1 MTLPEQIQAWAADQ
15 GLTHQQGDAGTAV
28 FSPDLVHRYA
38 LTRTWAPGPHRVYVL
53 LNPSMATA
61 DQDDP
66 TVRRLVG
73 FAHRDRCG
81 GLVLANLFAVR
92 STDPSVLTTGLL
104 DTVGAHNDALLQL
117 LAEAAHDLTVGW
129 GAWGR
134 LQRAATVEKALTAH
148 GARLWALGT
157 TKAGHP
163 RHPLYL
169 PAVAPLHP
177 YEPGGVAR

>member
-1 MTLPEQIQAWAADQ
+1 MTLPEQIKAWADDQ
-15 GLTHQQGDAGTAV
+15 GLTHQQGAAGT
-28 FSPDLVHRYA
+28 D
-38 LTRTWAPGPHRVYVL
+38 
-53 LNPSMATA
+53 
-61 DQDDP
+61 
-66 TVRRLVG
+66 
-73 FAHRDRCG
+73 
-81 GLVLANLFAVR
+81 
-92 STDPSVLTTGLL
+92 
-104 DTVGAHNDALLQL
+104 NDALLQL

-134 LQRAATVEKALTAH
+134 LQRAATVETALTAH

-169 PAVAPLHP
+169 RANAPLQP

>member
-1 MTLPEQIQAWAADQ
+1 MTLPEQIKAWAADQ
-15 GLTHQQGDAGTAV
+15 GLTHQQGAAGTAV

-38 LTRTWAPGPHRVYVL
+38 LTRTWAPGTHRVYVL
-53 LNPSMATA
+53 VNPSMATA

-73 FAHRDRCG
+73 FAQRDGHG

-92 STDPSVLTTGLL
+92 STDPSILTTGLL
-104 DTVGAHNDALLQL
+104 DTVGTDNDALLQL

-129 GAWGR
+129 GVWGR

-169 PAVAPLHP
+169 RANAPLQP